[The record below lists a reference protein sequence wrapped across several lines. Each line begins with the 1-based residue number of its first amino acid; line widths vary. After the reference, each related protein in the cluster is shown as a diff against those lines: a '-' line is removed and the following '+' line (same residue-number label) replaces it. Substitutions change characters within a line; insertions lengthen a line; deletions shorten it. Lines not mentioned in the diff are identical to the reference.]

1 MAKRTTDE
9 SIEGPVFNAD
19 GDRIDPTFSQNVT
32 FDTLAFADRS
42 AAQERLAALLNKPLE
57 AHEIEVRTGG
67 GGMMLRYISTPAVI
81 RRMNEI
87 FGPTGWTTSLGSR
100 SHFNDEKGNIVFAQE
115 VSVTAHFDGF
125 YFDSTDIGTGST
137 HNLRA
142 ESIEMAIKGA
152 VSDGIKRAVYRL
164 GDALGLGLRDDGVV
178 KEERAERSAPRG
190 TGARPALGGNS
201 PAVTEPQRKFIQ
213 DLFEQKSGS
222 LDVLYEHG
230 LSVDGDGKVE
240 FGDLTISRAK
250 DLIDELK
257 LVK

>member
-1 MAKRTTDE
+1 MAKQVRATDE

-32 FDTLAFADRS
+32 FDTPAFADRS

-67 GGMMLRYISTPAVI
+67 GGTMLRYISTPAVI

-178 KEERAERSAPRG
+178 KEERAERSASQ
-190 TGARPALGGNS
+190 GARPGGNS

-213 DLFEQKSGS
+213 SLFEQKSGA

-230 LSVDGDGKVE
+230 LSVDGDGEVE
-240 FGDLTISRAK
+240 FGDLTISGAK
-250 DLIDELK
+250 ELINQLK

>member
-1 MAKRTTDE
+1 MAKRAIDE
-9 SIEGPVFNAD
+9 STIEGPVFNAD

-32 FDTLAFADRS
+32 FDTPAFADRS

-87 FGPTGWTTSLGSR
+87 FGPTGWTTRLGSR

-115 VSVTAHFDGF
+115 VSVTAQFDEL
-125 YFDSTDIGTGST
+125 YFDSMDIGTGST

-178 KEERAERSAPRG
+178 KEEREERSVPQ
-190 TGARPALGGNS
+190 GARPAPGGNS
-201 PAVTEPQRKFIQ
+201 PAVTEPQRRFIQ
-213 DLFEQKSGS
+213 SLFEQKSGS

-230 LSVDGDGKVE
+230 LSVDGDGEVE
-240 FGDLTISRAK
+240 FGDLTISGAK
-250 DLIDELK
+250 ELINQLK

>member
-1 MAKRTTDE
+1 MAKRAIDE
-9 SIEGPVFNAD
+9 STIEGPVFNAD

-178 KEERAERSAPRG
+178 KEERAERSAPQ
-190 TGARPALGGNS
+190 GARPGGNS

-213 DLFEQKSGS
+213 SLFEQKSGS

-230 LSVDGDGKVE
+230 LSVDGDGEVE
-240 FGDLTISRAK
+240 FGDLTISGAK
-250 DLIDELK
+250 ELINQLK